1 MTTGAVNNFKYPFA
15 QPATGASAVS
25 IQIFEPKAYTN
36 PYIGKLPEGME
47 SAYEIPEGNLY
58 GPANTQAQATA
69 TQATA
74 TATTSQTTQQAQA
87 QTATTPAQFQL
98 TPEALQETINT
109 AVQLAASKAVAEAM
123 AKINAQNVTMVQNNA
138 TQGVTNPQTQ
148 AVQTPQG
155 QMEAV
160 ATTPAPQVMPNSAIE
175 ETVPQTAQAV
185 EEKPAEAPK
194 EMTPAANVVA
204 TATVTVTP
212 QAAEATQQAVEA
224 PKAQATEA
232 PQAQAAAPQ
241 VTTAPTDY
249 KPVEVVDTNKIMEGL
264 NSADLDIQ
272 TQTID
277 AIAKMSQAESEI
289 ALQLVD
295 DNLMAKLA
303 QIASVDTTK
312 LEGPSKDRLKIA
324 EKVKKGKKITD
335 AEQQILDTVSPK
347 EVAVKNKV
355 ISMYTLALLQKLQ
368 RDEVENYN
376 ALQANT
382 GNIIPNVQLGELVG
396 FKEIVNEAANAQTP
410 VVRKAALQSI
420 IYVLRADEGEVAKE
434 LLTPF
439 ANDKDVEIQKIA
451 KEALATFNA

>member
-1 MTTGAVNNFKYPFA
+1 MTTSAVNNFKYPFA

-47 SAYEIPEGNLY
+47 SAYAIPEGNLY
-58 GPANTQAQATA
+58 GPANATVNATAAVTTAQAQATKEA
-69 TQATA
+69 PA
-74 TATTSQTTQQAQA
+74 QAQA
-87 QTATTPAQFQL
+87 TPAQFQL
-98 TPEALQETINT
+98 TPEALQETINA

-123 AKINAQNVTMVQNNA
+123 SKINAQNVTMVQNNA
-138 TQGVTNPQTQ
+138 TQTAGTPAQAQT
-148 AVQTPQG
+148 VETPVN
-155 QMEAV
+155 QMEAI

-185 EEKPAEAPK
+185 EEKPAEATQAQTA
-194 EMTPAANVVA
+194 TPAANVVA

-212 QAAEATQQAVEA
+212 AAQEIAQEAQTTQAPE
-224 PKAQATEA
+224 
-232 PQAQAAAPQ
+232 
-241 VTTAPTDY
+241 VTTAQTDY
-249 KPVEVVDTNKIMEGL
+249 KPVEVVNTNKIMEGL
-264 NSADLDIQ
+264 NSTDLDIQ

-289 ALQLVD
+289 ALQLID

-303 QIASVDTTK
+303 QIAAVDTSK
-312 LEGPSKDRLKIA
+312 LEGPSKDRIKIA

-347 EVAVKNKV
+347 EIAVKNKV

-376 ALQANT
+376 ALQANS
-382 GNIIPNVQLGELVG
+382 GNAIPNVQVGELVG

-420 IYVLRADEGEVAKE
+420 IYVLRADEADVAKE

>member
-1 MTTGAVNNFKYPFA
+1 MTTSAVNNFKYPFA

-47 SAYEIPEGNLY
+47 SAYAIPEGNLY
-58 GPANTQAQATA
+58 GPANATVNATAAVTTAQAQATKEA
-69 TQATA
+69 PA
-74 TATTSQTTQQAQA
+74 QAQA
-87 QTATTPAQFQL
+87 TPAQFQL
-98 TPEALQETINT
+98 TPEALQETINA

-123 AKINAQNVTMVQNNA
+123 SKINAQNVTMVQNNA
-138 TQGVTNPQTQ
+138 TQTAGTPAQAQT
-148 AVQTPQG
+148 VETPVN

-185 EEKPAEAPK
+185 EEKPAEATQAQTA
-194 EMTPAANVVA
+194 TPAANVVA

-212 QAAEATQQAVEA
+212 AAQEIAQE
-224 PKAQATEA
+224 AQATQA
-232 PQAQAAAPQ
+232 PE
-241 VTTAPTDY
+241 VTTAQTDY
-249 KPVEVVDTNKIMEGL
+249 KPVEVVNTNKIMEGL
-264 NSADLDIQ
+264 NSTDLDIQ

-303 QIASVDTTK
+303 QIAAVDTSK
-312 LEGPSKDRLKIA
+312 LEGPSKDRIKIA

-347 EVAVKNKV
+347 EIAVKNKV

-376 ALQANT
+376 ALQANS
-382 GNIIPNVQLGELVG
+382 GNAIPNVQVGELVG

-420 IYVLRADEGEVAKE
+420 IYVLRADEADVAKE

-439 ANDKDVEIQKIA
+439 VNDKDVEIQKIA

>member
-1 MTTGAVNNFKYPFA
+1 MTTSAVNNFKYPFA

-47 SAYEIPEGNLY
+47 SAYAIPEGNLY
-58 GPANTQAQATA
+58 GPANATVNATAAVTTAQAQATKEA
-69 TQATA
+69 PA
-74 TATTSQTTQQAQA
+74 QAQA
-87 QTATTPAQFQL
+87 TPAQFQL
-98 TPEALQETINT
+98 TPEALQETINA

-123 AKINAQNVTMVQNNA
+123 SKINAQNVTMVQNNA
-138 TQGVTNPQTQ
+138 TQTAGTPAQAQT
-148 AVQTPQG
+148 VETPVN
-155 QMEAV
+155 QMEAI

-185 EEKPAEAPK
+185 EEKPAEATQAQTA
-194 EMTPAANVVA
+194 TPAANVVA

-212 QAAEATQQAVEA
+212 AAQEIAQEAQT
-224 PKAQATEA
+224 AQAPE
-232 PQAQAAAPQ
+232 
-241 VTTAPTDY
+241 VTTAQTDY
-249 KPVEVVDTNKIMEGL
+249 KPVEVVNTNKIMEGL
-264 NSADLDIQ
+264 NSTDLDIQ

-303 QIASVDTTK
+303 QIAAVDTSK
-312 LEGPSKDRLKIA
+312 LEGPSKDRIKIA

-347 EVAVKNKV
+347 EIAVKNKV

-376 ALQANT
+376 ALQANS
-382 GNIIPNVQLGELVG
+382 GNAIPNVQVGELVG

-420 IYVLRADEGEVAKE
+420 IYVLRADEADVAKE

-439 ANDKDVEIQKIA
+439 VNDKDVEIQKIA

>member
-1 MTTGAVNNFKYPFA
+1 MTTSAVNNFKYPFA

-47 SAYEIPEGNLY
+47 SAYAIPEGNLY
-58 GPANTQAQATA
+58 GPANATVNATAAVATAQAQATKEA
-69 TQATA
+69 PA
-74 TATTSQTTQQAQA
+74 QAQA
-87 QTATTPAQFQL
+87 TPAQFQL
-98 TPEALQETINT
+98 TPEALQETINA

-123 AKINAQNVTMVQNNA
+123 SKINAQNVTMVQNNA
-138 TQGVTNPQTQ
+138 TQTAGTPAQAQT
-148 AVQTPQG
+148 VETPVN

-185 EEKPAEAPK
+185 EEKPAEATQAQTA
-194 EMTPAANVVA
+194 TPAANVVA

-212 QAAEATQQAVEA
+212 AAQEIAQE
-224 PKAQATEA
+224 AQATQA
-232 PQAQAAAPQ
+232 PE
-241 VTTAPTDY
+241 VTTAQTDY
-249 KPVEVVDTNKIMEGL
+249 KPVEVVNTNKIMEGL
-264 NSADLDIQ
+264 NSTDLDIQ

-303 QIASVDTTK
+303 QIAAVDTSK
-312 LEGPSKDRLKIA
+312 LEGPSKDRIKIA

-347 EVAVKNKV
+347 EIAVKNKV

-376 ALQANT
+376 ALQANS
-382 GNIIPNVQLGELVG
+382 GNAIPNVQVGELVG

-420 IYVLRADEGEVAKE
+420 IYVLRADEADVAKE

-439 ANDKDVEIQKIA
+439 VNDKDVEIQKIA

>member
-36 PYIGKLPEGME
+36 TNPYIGKLPEGME

-58 GPANTQAQATA
+58 EPANAVNTATTANVVAQAQAT
-69 TQATA
+69 QA
-74 TATTSQTTQQAQA
+74 QTTQTPAQA
-87 QTATTPAQFQL
+87 TTTPAQFQL
-98 TPEALQETINT
+98 TPAALQETINA

-138 TQGVTNPQTQ
+138 TQTAPDEAQTVEASAIQ
-148 AVQTPQG
+148 APAA
-155 QMEAV
+155 QMNAV
-160 ATTPAPQVMPNSAIE
+160 ETTPAPQVMPNSAIE
-175 ETVPQTAQAV
+175 ETVPEVAQQV
-185 EEKPAEAPK
+185 ETKPAETTQA
-194 EMTPAANVVA
+194 TPTANVVA

-212 QAAEATQQAVEA
+212 AAQEAQAVEAQAQAVEA
-224 PKAQATEA
+224 PQVTEA
-232 PQAQAAAPQ
+232 Q
-241 VTTAPTDY
+241 TDY
-249 KPVEVVDTNKIMEGL
+249 KPVNIVDTNKIMEGL
-264 NSADLDIQ
+264 NSTDLDVQ

-295 DNLMAKLA
+295 DGLMAKLA
-303 QIASVDTTK
+303 QIAAVDTSK
-312 LEGPSKDRLKIA
+312 LEGPSKERLKIA

-376 ALQANT
+376 ALQANS
-382 GNIIPNVQLGELVG
+382 GNTIPNVQVGELVG
-396 FKEIVNEAANAQTP
+396 FKEIVNEATNAQTP

-420 IYVLRADEGEVAKE
+420 TYVLRADEADVAKE
-434 LLTPF
+434 LLAPF

-451 KEALATFNA
+451 KEALAAYGA

>member
-1 MTTGAVNNFKYPFA
+1 MTTSAVNNFKYPFA

-47 SAYEIPEGNLY
+47 SAYAIPEGNLY
-58 GPANTQAQATA
+58 GPANATVNATAAVTTAQAQATKEA
-69 TQATA
+69 PA
-74 TATTSQTTQQAQA
+74 QAQA
-87 QTATTPAQFQL
+87 TPAQFQL
-98 TPEALQETINT
+98 TPEALQETINA

-123 AKINAQNVTMVQNNA
+123 SKINAQNVTMVQNNA
-138 TQGVTNPQTQ
+138 TQTAGTPAQAQT
-148 AVQTPQG
+148 VETPVN
-155 QMEAV
+155 QMEAI

-185 EEKPAEAPK
+185 EEKPAEATQAQTA
-194 EMTPAANVVA
+194 TPAANVVA

-212 QAAEATQQAVEA
+212 AAQEIAQEAQTTQAPE
-224 PKAQATEA
+224 
-232 PQAQAAAPQ
+232 
-241 VTTAPTDY
+241 VTTAQTDY
-249 KPVEVVDTNKIMEGL
+249 KPVEVVNTNKIMEGL
-264 NSADLDIQ
+264 NSTDLDIQ

-289 ALQLVD
+289 ALQLID

-303 QIASVDTTK
+303 QIAAVDTSK
-312 LEGPSKDRLKIA
+312 LEGPSKDRIKIA

-347 EVAVKNKV
+347 EIAVKNKV

-376 ALQANT
+376 ALQANS
-382 GNIIPNVQLGELVG
+382 GNAIPNVQVGELVG

-420 IYVLRADEGEVAKE
+420 IYVLRVDEADVAKE

>member
-1 MTTGAVNNFKYPFA
+1 MTTSAVNNFKYPFA

-47 SAYEIPEGNLY
+47 SAYAIPEGNLY
-58 GPANTQAQATA
+58 GPANATVNATAAVTTAQAQATKEA
-69 TQATA
+69 PA
-74 TATTSQTTQQAQA
+74 QAQA
-87 QTATTPAQFQL
+87 TPAQFQL
-98 TPEALQETINT
+98 TPEALQETINA

-123 AKINAQNVTMVQNNA
+123 SKINAQNVTMVQNNA
-138 TQGVTNPQTQ
+138 TQTAGTPAQAQT
-148 AVQTPQG
+148 VETPVN
-155 QMEAV
+155 QMEAI

-185 EEKPAEAPK
+185 EEKPAEATQAQTA
-194 EMTPAANVVA
+194 TPAANVVA

-212 QAAEATQQAVEA
+212 AAQEIAQE
-224 PKAQATEA
+224 AQATQA
-232 PQAQAAAPQ
+232 PE
-241 VTTAPTDY
+241 VTTAQTDY
-249 KPVEVVDTNKIMEGL
+249 KPVEVVNTNKIMEGL
-264 NSADLDIQ
+264 NSTDLDIQ

-303 QIASVDTTK
+303 QIAAVDTSK
-312 LEGPSKDRLKIA
+312 LEGPSKDRIKIA

-347 EVAVKNKV
+347 EIAVKNKV

-376 ALQANT
+376 ALQANS
-382 GNIIPNVQLGELVG
+382 GNAIPNVQVGELVG

-420 IYVLRADEGEVAKE
+420 IYVLRADEADVAKE

-439 ANDKDVEIQKIA
+439 VNDKDVEIQKIA

>member
-74 TATTSQTTQQAQA
+74 TVTTSQTTQQAQA

-138 TQGVTNPQTQ
+138 TQGVANPQTQ